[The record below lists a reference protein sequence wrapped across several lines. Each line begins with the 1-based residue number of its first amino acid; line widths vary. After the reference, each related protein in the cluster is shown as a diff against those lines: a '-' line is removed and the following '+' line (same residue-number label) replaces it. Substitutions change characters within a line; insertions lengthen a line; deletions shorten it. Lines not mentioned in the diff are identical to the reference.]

1 MKIFLAFMYFFGS
14 ILIVFGLLWLII
26 WVAPA
31 EFVLHRA
38 ALSNHNG
45 RFDRP
50 DRIFPNLP
58 AKEPFAFPGSIAGL
72 AAKDDGV
79 KAWVLLCKNKKEAKA
94 VFGAYGSYVAKGDKW
109 QSSGPGYLNYGFSDP
124 GIRGQVKLIDEVV
137 VHVQGRDNDTVEKA
151 FQQAGL
157 MVANPRAN
165 ILTEIAHTNKYLW
178 HIVIFIL
185 AYTAI
190 QFPIWNRVVSWA
202 TAVMPKAGIQA
213 VSEPELKQRLLAIN
227 TMDVPFHV
235 IEKKGKKF
243 DVIWRL
249 ADAKWVGLMT
259 ANKVSRVEIMR
270 LRLSDHDKS
279 CRPVEISKAIKASA
293 DVTTLQFAFSFSFFR
308 GIVFGQ
314 WEYEKQFGLIFRDG
328 SLTFDTAYEYKFSL
342 SELKNPIVNIVVS
355 SGWSFK
361 PVMFFSKILGG

>member
-1 MKIFLAFMYFFGS
+1 MKVFLAFVYFFGS

-31 EFVLHRA
+31 EFVLDRA

-45 RFDRP
+45 RFDHP
-50 DRIFPNLP
+50 DRIFSNLP
-58 AKEPFAFPGSIAGL
+58 TKEPFTFPGSVAGL
-72 AAKDDGV
+72 AAKDETV
-79 KAWVLLCKNKKEAKA
+79 NAWVLLCKNKKEAQV
-94 VFGAYGSYVAKGDKW
+94 VFKAYGSHVAKGDKW
-109 QSSGPGYLNYGFSDP
+109 QSSGPGYLNYRLSDP
-124 GIRGQVKLIDEVV
+124 GLRGQVKLIDEVV
-137 VHVQGRDNDTVEKA
+137 VHVQGRDDDTVEKG

-157 MVANPRAN
+157 MVSNPRAN
-165 ILTEIAHTNKYLW
+165 ILTVIAHTNKYLW
-178 HIVIFIL
+178 HIVVFIL

-190 QFPIWNRVVSWA
+190 QFPIWNRVASWA
-202 TAVMPKAGIQA
+202 AAVRPKAGIQP
-213 VSEPELKQRLLAIN
+213 VSEPELRQRLLAIN
-227 TMDVPFHV
+227 AMDVPFHV
-235 IEKKGKKF
+235 VEKKGKKL
-243 DVIWRL
+243 DVVWRL

-270 LRLSDHDKS
+270 LRLSERDKS
-279 CRPVEISKAIKASA
+279 CRVVEISKAIKASA
-293 DVTTLQFAFSFSFFR
+293 DGTTLQFAFSFSFFR

-328 SLTFDTAYEYKFSL
+328 GLTFDTAYEYKFSL

-361 PVMFFSKILGG
+361 PVMFFSRILGG